1 MKRFLVLFLFF
12 LTATVHGAFAQSHP
26 RYQPDGVPFTNE
38 ADTYPIIT
46 YKENFFNGHTYFA
59 EGKKIKASEVKKI
72 LQISPEDAK
81 EFSIANQK
89 LATGATLRWGALA
102 LGAAANVYLL
112 TTEISQSDL
121 VPLLGML
128 TGAIVLD
135 IVGIPMRREGKRRSS
150 NALENYN
157 YKVSRNL
164 VYQPTWELKLSPL
177 KTGIALNF

>member
-1 MKRFLVLFLFF
+1 MIRFFSIFLIFF
-12 LTATVHGAFAQSHP
+12 AIATGSVFSQTHP
-26 RYQPDGVPFTNE
+26 RNQPEGGAYSNVARTH
-38 ADTYPIIT
+38 PIIT

-59 EGKKIKASEVKKI
+59 DGKKIKANEVRAM

-81 EFSIANQK
+81 EFGIANQK
-89 LATGATLRWGALA
+89 LATGATLRWGAVA

-112 TTEISQSDL
+112 TTEISQNDV

-128 TGAIVLD
+128 AGAIVLD
-135 IVGIPMRREGKRRSS
+135 IVGLPMRREGKRRAS

-164 VYQPTWELKLSPL
+164 VYQPIWEFKLSPVHTGVTL
-177 KTGIALNF
+177 KF